1 MQKECRKN
9 TSGRSKDDGRVYTE
23 SDPELQNGG
32 SSSKDLLR
40 LVWNRHFLYVLT
52 GEITKISLTRF
63 KQEVAMNSRQFAKKY
78 MGNLFTCLLALF
90 LVAAPGGAQ
99 KDKSKPAPKPA
110 ATNSQSAPAKA
121 APAPARPAQPQPS
134 PAQPQR
140 SHPGTSNGIT
150 GQPSPGAPH
159 GITGQPNPGTP
170 HGITGQPSPG
180 TPHGITGPIRPSP
193 ETQRPKPSGPVYN
206 PRPGV
211 QTTNHPDG
219 TRTHIDSQTHTT
231 VRTDA
236 SGRVTGIE
244 RPGIAATNI
253 RQDGRAGHI
262 VHSRADGSTMVVDRG
277 LHGERSVEVVR
288 RDGVRVVSVGR
299 QGFVERPIRAG
310 YVSRTYVAGGRTEVR
325 VYRSYTYGS
334 MHYYSYVPR
343 VYYQPAFYGWAYR
356 PWGAPVVYAWG
367 WGPAPWFYG
376 GYFAPE
382 PVYPT
387 ASLWLTDYLLAEN
400 LKLSYQNRMA
410 ANGEGSQ
417 QQPALGQSSS
427 VALTPEVKQMIAEEV
442 QQQLAAEQADAAQPA
457 SLLPPGGAQSVV
469 PDAQPPALDPK
480 LRLFVVSA
488 GLNVTA
494 TSDGQTCALTPG
506 DIIQRKGRDLTTDG
520 KVPVSVLNSKEGDC
534 EVDFAT
540 AIDVSVLQDM
550 HNQFREQIAAGME
563 KLASNQGKGG
573 LPGGPAANPRQVAEG
588 QATASVDAKDLVEKQ
603 VQEADR
609 TEADVIQASNGGR

>member
-1 MQKECRKN
+1 MYSR
-9 TSGRSKDDGRVYTE
+9 
-23 SDPELQNGG
+23 ELP
-32 SSSKDLLR
+32 
-40 LVWNRHFLYVLT
+40 
-52 GEITKISLTRF
+52 
-63 KQEVAMNSRQFAKKY
+63 KKT
-78 MGNLFTCLLALF
+78 MGNLFTCLLALL
-90 LVAAPGGAQ
+90 LVPASVGAWS
-99 KDKSKPAPKPA
+99 DKSKPAPKP

-121 APAPARPAQPQPS
+121 APAAARPVQQAPVRRVQPPPSTAQPQPHNNT
-134 PAQPQR
+134 AT
-140 SHPGTSNGIT
+140 PGGGGFGNRPNNNAGAPGNRPYNNAGTPGGGGNTGNRPNNAGAPGGGGIT
-150 GQPSPGAPH
+150 G
-159 GITGQPNPGTP
+159 NN
-170 HGITGQPSPG
+170 
-180 TPHGITGPIRPSP
+180 RPMS
-193 ETQRPKPSGPVYN
+193 QRPVYVPGPN
-206 PRPGV
+206 V
-211 QTTNHPDG
+211 QTTRNTDG
-219 TRTHIDSQTHTT
+219 TQRHFNTQTQTAIHTDRSGHIAT
-231 VRTDA
+231 V
-236 SGRVTGIE
+236 E
-244 RPGIAATNI
+244 RPGLRATNF
-253 RQDGRAGHI
+253 RDDGHAAHI
-262 VHSRADGSTMVVDRG
+262 EHSRPDGSKMVVDRS
-277 LHGERSVEVVR
+277 LHGERRVEVVR

-299 QGFVERPIRAG
+299 HGFVERPIRAG
-310 YVSRTYVAGGRTEVR
+310 YVSRTYVVGGRTEVR
-325 VYRSYTYGS
+325 VYRSHTYGS
-334 MHYYSYVPR
+334 LHYYSYVPR

-356 PWGAPVVYAWG
+356 PWGAPVAYAWG

-410 ANGEGSQ
+410 ANGEGPE
-417 QQPALGQSSS
+417 QQPPVGQSSS

-457 SLLPPGGAQSVV
+457 SMQPTGGVPQSAV
-469 PDAQPPALDPK
+469 PDAPPPALDPR

-488 GLNVTA
+488 GLSVTA